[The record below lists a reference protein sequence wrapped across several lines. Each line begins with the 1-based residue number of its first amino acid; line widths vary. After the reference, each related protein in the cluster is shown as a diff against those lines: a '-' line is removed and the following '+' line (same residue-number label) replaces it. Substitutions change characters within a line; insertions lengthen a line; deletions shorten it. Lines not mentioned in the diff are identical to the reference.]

1 MIADD
6 VTPPSA
12 PGDDDRLG
20 EPGGG
25 NLPTPPGINRKV
37 SLDELE
43 HALTHVTDTL
53 LNTVTQGEAKAAA
66 ELVRNN
72 IGLIVD
78 AVWAT
83 VHYRKLAHRDIQG
96 ESHWMQITS
105 WVPADVADVAFHVA
119 SKVTL

>member
-12 PGDDDRLG
+12 QGDDDRLG
-20 EPGGG
+20 GPGSAH
-25 NLPTPPGINRKV
+25 LPTLPGINRKV
-37 SLDELE
+37 GLDELE
-43 HALTHVTDTL
+43 HALTHITDTL

-72 IGLIVD
+72 IGVIIDGL
-78 AVWAT
+78 WT
-83 VHYRKLAHRDIQG
+83 SVHYRKLGHRDIEG
-96 ESHWMQITS
+96 DSHWMQITS